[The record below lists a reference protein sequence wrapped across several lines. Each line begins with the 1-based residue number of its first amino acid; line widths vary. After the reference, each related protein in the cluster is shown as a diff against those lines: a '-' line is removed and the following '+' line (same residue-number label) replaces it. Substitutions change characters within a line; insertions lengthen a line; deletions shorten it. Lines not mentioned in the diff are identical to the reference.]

1 MMPKSD
7 SQIQKDVLAELEYE
21 PTVRASNIGVE
32 VNDGIVTLAGHVDSY
47 AEKWHA
53 EMAAQRVSGVKGV
66 AVEMDVN
73 LPGNNNRTDADIARA
88 VKNTLEWNVYIPHD
102 PLKIMVEDGWVTLT
116 GEVPWEYQRRLAA
129 SSIRYLTGVT
139 GVSNQIVLKPKPTA
153 AAVKADIEASLKR
166 RAIQDANAIKV
177 EVHDHDVILSGKAH
191 SIAEKDLIHHSA
203 WSSPGVWKVI
213 DDIRV

>member
-1 MMPKSD
+1 MPKSD

-66 AVEMDVN
+66 AVEMDVK
-73 LPGNNNRTDADIARA
+73 LPGNNKRTDADIARA
-88 VKNTLEWNVYIPHD
+88 VKNTLEWNVYIPND
-102 PLKIMVEDGWVTLT
+102 PLKVMVEDGWVTLT

-166 RAIQDANAIKV
+166 RGCQCDQSRGARSRRNTKWQGTQ
-177 EVHDHDVILSGKAH
+177 HRGKRLNTPFCMEFARRM
-191 SIAEKDLIHHSA
+191 E
-203 WSSPGVWKVI
+203 GN
-213 DDIRV
+213 R